1 LPNVAIINLNATRA
15 SQLRAIIT
23 RSPVISA
30 ADAEDDADDEGWKPE
45 EDDAADGSYEG
56 PFSVWLKAVTA
67 LKISS
72 G

>member
-1 LPNVAIINLNATRA
+1 
-15 SQLRAIIT
+15 
-23 RSPVISA
+23 VISA